1 MSRTVIWKSPGKC
14 GVMDRTEK
22 KRRWIIHRRLEGW
35 KIQDIATGLRSSEKT
50 VDRWCSVYKKHGWA
64 GLQVKSHRPHTI
76 HRTSQEIVNLVLQLR
91 LTRNWGPCRIEGY
104 LRNYHALS
112 LSHTTV
118 HKILIQ
124 AGMNN
129 PIPKPRR
136 VWRKHR
142 FEREHSNSL
151 WQADFKL
158 TEHDEWMVSFL
169 DDHSRFVPGS
179 SIHHNPTAE
188 HAIKLLEESM
198 RRYGKPDQILTDRG
212 PQFYPARGGV
222 SEFTEFCTGNGIEHI
237 VASVR
242 RPSTIGKVEAFH
254 KAYVYEAWIYPTHPA
269 FVNYWNYE
277 RPHQGIGYLYPAD
290 VYFRD
295 LRDTS

>member
-1 MSRTVIWKSPGKC
+1 
-14 GVMDRTEK
+14 
-22 KRRWIIHRRLEGW
+22 
-35 KIQDIATGLRSSEKT
+35 
-50 VDRWCSVYKKHGWA
+50 
-64 GLQVKSHRPHTI
+64 
-76 HRTSQEIVNLVLQLR
+76 
-91 LTRNWGPCRIEGY
+91 
-104 LRNYHALS
+104 
-112 LSHTTV
+112 
-118 HKILIQ
+118 
-124 AGMNN
+124 MNN

-136 VWRKHR
+136 AWRKRR
-142 FEREHSNSL
+142 FEREHSNNL

-158 TEHDEWMVSFL
+158 IEHDEWIISYL
-169 DDHSRFVPGS
+169 DDHSRFIPGS
-179 SIHHNPTAE
+179 SIHHNSTAE
-188 HAIKLLEESM
+188 HAINLLEESV
-198 RRYGKPDQILTDRG
+198 RRYGRPDQILTDRG
-212 PQFYPARGGV
+212 LQFYPARGGV

-254 KAYVYEAWIYPTHPA
+254 KAYVYEAWIYPAHQA